1 MLVQGG
7 QKRDSLFPETPT
19 IYELMDK
26 HKTPDVLKRFAS
38 VLLSPGVTGRPLIT
52 PPNIPV
58 DRLKSLRDAY
68 AKMVA
73 DPEFLAEAKKRS
85 WDVEYVSGPEL
96 EAIAK
101 KAVNQTPETI
111 ARLKQILAE

>member
-1 MLVQGG
+1 
-7 QKRDSLFPETPT
+7 
-19 IYELMDK
+19 MDK

-58 DRLKSLRDAY
+58 DRLKILRDGY

-101 KAVNQTPETI
+101 KAVSQTPETI